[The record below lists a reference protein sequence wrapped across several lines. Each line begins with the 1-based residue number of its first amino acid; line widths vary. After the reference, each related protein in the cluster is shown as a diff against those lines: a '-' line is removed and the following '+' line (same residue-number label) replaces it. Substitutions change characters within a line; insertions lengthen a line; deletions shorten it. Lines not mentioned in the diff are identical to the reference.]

1 MIGRASGQSAFHAP
15 VTAAVWTA
23 RSREF
28 IYNQQHSIYALFQH
42 IGKSRRNMFWIQNR
56 LKPNGESCKMLT
68 IIHIPYSW
76 TPRGGE
82 AQRPL
87 PVPGSCGWSDGGGR
101 NWNGRNAGRWPRD
114 GFPTFC

>member
-68 IIHIPYSW
+68 IIHIPYSG
-76 TPRGGE
+76 TVFC
-82 AQRPL
+82 AQYRCPKWLAQPCFTQL
-87 PVPGSCGWSDGGGR
+87 PAVPACSKHG
-101 NWNGRNAGRWPRD
+101 P
-114 GFPTFC
+114 